1 MADIIEILNRVHN
14 GLEPSLAQCGFSAVV
29 PAGTVKGQLPAVCE
43 GEKVTVCYKG
53 DNRALKMEYFDKK
66 LSVTGALKE
75 GEISDG
81 DYAPISLMMLDP
93 EDTDDKQIRYL
104 VNEIN
109 DSVSERF
116 GKNANQKLKKAKMP
130 QTVSRSKVENGGCSY
145 DAVTLVSRFTSLF
158 PQTKEA
164 YKENFEKYGEL
175 LAEEFF
181 LEHGN
186 AVVLD
191 VIRRNKPDEMKK
203 MFTLFNE
210 MYLDGTG
217 DTQSLI
223 VVTVLGA
230 MNNDETLLAN
240 SVDYICSEMLSPV
253 VQVNKYLAKSQ
264 SARMRLENPPKYK
277 PKKKKKKTPMGS
289 RIGQ

>member
-1 MADIIEILNRVHN
+1 MAEINEILFRVYK
-14 GLEPSLAQCGFSAVV
+14 GLEPVLKQCGFSTVV
-29 PAGTVKGQLPAVCE
+29 PAGTEKGTLPATVD
-43 GEKVTVCYKG
+43 GEKVTVSFKG
-53 DNRALKMEYFDKK
+53 DNRALRMEYFDKK
-66 LSVTGALKE
+66 LTVTGALKE

-81 DYAPISLMMLDP
+81 DYAPVSLMMLDP
-93 EDTDDKQIRYL
+93 EDTDDKQIRYF

-109 DSVSERF
+109 DSVTERF
-116 GKNANQKLKKAKMP
+116 GKNANEKLKKSKMP
-130 QTVSRSKVENGGCSY
+130 QTVSRSKVENGGSSY
-145 DAVTLVSRFTSLF
+145 DSVTLVSRFTSLF
-158 PQTKEA
+158 PQTKDA

-175 LAEEFF
+175 LADEFF
-181 LEHGN
+181 VEHGN

-223 VVTVLGA
+223 AVTVLGS
-230 MNNDETLLAN
+230 MNNDENLLAN
-240 SVDYICSEMLSPV
+240 SVDYMCSELLSPV
-253 VQVNKYLAKSQ
+253 VQVNKYLSKSE
-264 SARMRLENPPKYK
+264 SARLRLENPPKYK
-277 PKKKKKKTPMGS
+277 PKKKKKSFLGS